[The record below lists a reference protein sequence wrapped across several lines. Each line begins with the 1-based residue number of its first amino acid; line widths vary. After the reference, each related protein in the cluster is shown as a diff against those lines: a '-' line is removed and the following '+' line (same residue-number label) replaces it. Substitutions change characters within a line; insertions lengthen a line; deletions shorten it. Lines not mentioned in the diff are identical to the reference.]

1 MMKKVT
7 KNRIFAFFL
16 AMLLVAFFAI
26 PTMGAEETAVA
37 IPKEYTEAVEQLPEE
52 LLDRLPDGVREE
64 SEGNPE
70 EALIQMSGTQ
80 YLLSVASELF
90 GVSLSSAGKLLASI
104 GALLVLCAI
113 LREIGENAGSGTLSS
128 ALRFC
133 SMGCLFLILSGT
145 LIGHVSEL
153 KLYFERMNGM
163 MSTMIPVT
171 GTVWAMGGNVS
182 TASAGTATLYSIL
195 AISEGLC
202 AKSLLPIIGIST
214 SLVLCNLAFPDL
226 GMGQFLSAVRKLY
239 TVGIGFLMTLLV
251 ASLATQTAI
260 GTAADG
266 TGAKAAKFLS
276 STVIPIVG
284 GSVGDT
290 LRSVASGVEYVK
302 SIVGVSGIL
311 FVILLLLPT
320 LIRLLVSRL
329 CFLLGSGMADLLGCS
344 RESRLL
350 SEMGTIYGTM
360 VGVTSMTAIMFL
372 LSFVIFMQTAVAI
385 A

>member
-1 MMKKVT
+1 MKKVT

-16 AMLLVAFFAI
+16 TAFLMVLFTVPI
-26 PTMGAEETAVA
+26 VGAEETAVA

-52 LLDRLPDGVREE
+52 LLDRLPDGVREG
-64 SEGNPE
+64 SEENPE
-70 EALIQMSGTQ
+70 EALIQMSGTK
-80 YLLSVASELF
+80 YLLSVASELL

-128 ALRFC
+128 ALQFC

-239 TVGIGFLMTLLV
+239 TVGVGFLMTLLV

>member
-1 MMKKVT
+1 MKKVT

-16 AMLLVAFFAI
+16 TAFLMVLFTVPI
-26 PTMGAEETAVA
+26 VGVEETAVA

-52 LLDRLPDGVREE
+52 LLDRLPDGVREG
-64 SEGNPE
+64 SEENPE
-70 EALIQMSGTQ
+70 EALIQMSGTK
-80 YLLSVASELF
+80 YLLSVASELL

-128 ALRFC
+128 ALQFC

-226 GMGQFLSAVRKLY
+226 GMGQFLSAIRKLY
-239 TVGIGFLMTLLV
+239 TVGVGFLMTLLV